1 MPTDLYAPYRA
12 PNYIAPKS
20 RTRIFGWLALSIGLL
35 IWATMMIAIAVM
47 AGVAPS

>member
-1 MPTDLYAPYRA
+1 MPTDLYAPYRS
-12 PNYIAPKS
+12 PNYIAPRS
-20 RTRIFGWLALSIGLL
+20 RIFGWLALSIGLL